1 MVEKSSPQWVT
12 VGQTI
17 SLTCK
22 TNQPWNMCRW
32 ILPSEETCDKRKDE
46 LYDVACIHNS
56 RVRFQKSKWHQV
68 GNGRLISKQQINQL
82 KNECTI
88 EVREA
93 TLADHGTWTC
103 LATENPFGRS
113 ENHVQTSIEV
123 FVASPYELQMLPRSN
138 EIMSLVNDSLVE
150 EVICMTKGS
159 SMVRPV
165 INWIGQGKHIHP
177 EDIEITEW
185 VEANVDHEHLIY
197 QSMNINQ
204 ELLNYLDFNLS
215 SSEALSLNL
224 RCAAVQQYPNGSI
237 IYESSTSQTFELIRG
252 TDFAFLVLL
261 ISQFLSFCLQLKIYL
276 LKLTYMT

>member
-103 LATENPFGRS
+103 LATEILLVGLK
-113 ENHVQTSIEV
+113 T
-123 FVASPYELQMLPRSN
+123 MCKLP
-138 EIMSLVNDSLVE
+138 LKCL
-150 EVICMTKGS
+150 
-159 SMVRPV
+159 
-165 INWIGQGKHIHP
+165 W
-177 EDIEITEW
+177 
-185 VEANVDHEHLIY
+185 HLH
-197 QSMNINQ
+197 MNCKCCP
-204 ELLNYLDFNLS
+204 D
-215 SSEALSLNL
+215 
-224 RCAAVQQYPNGSI
+224 PM
-237 IYESSTSQTFELIRG
+237 
-252 TDFAFLVLL
+252 
-261 ISQFLSFCLQLKIYL
+261 
-276 LKLTYMT
+276 KL